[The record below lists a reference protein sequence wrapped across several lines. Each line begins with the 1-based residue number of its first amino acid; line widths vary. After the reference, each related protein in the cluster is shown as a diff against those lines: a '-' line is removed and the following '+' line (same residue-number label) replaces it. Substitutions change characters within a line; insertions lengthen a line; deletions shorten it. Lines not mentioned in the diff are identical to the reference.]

1 MFIKILSSMA
11 LVSSLFFIAC
21 GDDSGSNS
29 VEKGTKDVIAL
40 ADGSGEKVC
49 DEKLDGWV
57 AEAVG
62 KDFRRCLDGEWTKI
76 SAKEASAEE
85 EIIGGATLFLSS
97 SSAKSSCSAVSSS
110 SATSSSSFVSSS
122 SVKSSSSAA
131 SSSSVASSSSA
142 KSSSSAESSSSA
154 TSSSSFVSSSSVKSS
169 SSAASSSS
177 VASSSSAKSSSSAE
191 SSSSATSSSSFVS
204 SSSVKSSSSAASSSS
219 VASSSSAKSSSSAE
233 SSSSVES
240 SSSIEKLVWQYLNPA
255 ISYGEIIDDRDG
267 QVYKTVEIGSQT
279 WMAENLNYD
288 YNYRTAHSY
297 CYADSCSKYGR
308 LYTWSATVDSAAVFS
323 TAGKGCGCH
332 ASRSPSGGIVRGVCP
347 VGWHVPS
354 LSEFQTLI
362 SYVGGYRVAGAN
374 LKSTSG
380 WKSNSQYVG
389 NGSDSY
395 GFSALPAG
403 VYTDAITYH
412 VYRFYDVGNFAFFW
426 TTSKGSCVAD
436 RLRLGWADDSSNL
449 SNISTADERADMYSA
464 RSVRCLK
471 D

>member
-1 MFIKILSSMA
+1 MA

-142 KSSSSAESSSSA
+142 KSSSSA
-154 TSSSSFVSSSSVKSS
+154 V
-169 SSAASSSS
+169 
-177 VASSSSAKSSSSAE
+177 
-191 SSSSATSSSSFVS
+191 
-204 SSSVKSSSSAASSSS
+204 
-219 VASSSSAKSSSSAE
+219 

>member
-1 MFIKILSSMA
+1 MA

-76 SAKEASAEE
+76 SVKEASAEE

-97 SSAKSSCSAVSSS
+97 SSAKSSCSAV
-110 SATSSSSFVSSS
+110 
-122 SVKSSSSAA
+122 
-131 SSSSVASSSSA
+131 
-142 KSSSSAESSSSA
+142 
-154 TSSSSFVSSSSVKSS
+154 
-169 SSAASSSS
+169 
-177 VASSSSAKSSSSAE
+177 

-288 YNYRTAHSY
+288 YNNRTARSY

-332 ASRSPSGGIVRGVCP
+332 ASSSPRGIVRGVCP

-354 LSEFQTLI
+354 VSEFQTLI
-362 SYVGGYRVAGAN
+362 SYVGGYSVAGAN

-380 WKSNSQYVG
+380 WKSNSEYVG

-403 VYTDAITYH
+403 ARDDAITYH
-412 VYRFYDVGNFAFFW
+412 VYRFYNVGEFASFW

-449 SNISTADERADMYSA
+449 TNSLSDDVDRGDMDSA

>member
-76 SAKEASAEE
+76 SANEASAED

-97 SSAKSSCSAVSSS
+97 SSTKSSSSAVSSS

-131 SSSSVASSSSA
+131 SSSGVARSSSA
-142 KSSSSAESSSSA
+142 KSSSSA
-154 TSSSSFVSSSSVKSS
+154 V
-169 SSAASSSS
+169 
-177 VASSSSAKSSSSAE
+177 

-288 YNYRTAHSY
+288 YNYRTARSY

-332 ASRSPSGGIVRGVCP
+332 ASSSPRGIVRGVCP

-354 LSEFQTLI
+354 VSEFQTLI
-362 SYVGGYRVAGAN
+362 SYVGGYSVAGAN

-389 NGSDSY
+389 NGSDSN

-403 VYTDAITYH
+403 AYNDAITYH

-449 SNISTADERADMYSA
+449 TNSLSDDVDRGDMDSA

>member
-1 MFIKILSSMA
+1 MSPRPEKSTRNTNFSVGKSEPLKESTMFIKILSSMA

-57 AEAVG
+57 AEAIG

-97 SSAKSSCSAVSSS
+97 SSAKSSSSAV
-110 SATSSSSFVSSS
+110 
-122 SVKSSSSAA
+122 
-131 SSSSVASSSSA
+131 
-142 KSSSSAESSSSA
+142 
-154 TSSSSFVSSSSVKSS
+154 
-169 SSAASSSS
+169 
-177 VASSSSAKSSSSAE
+177 

-288 YNYRTAHSY
+288 YNYGRANSY

-332 ASRSPSGGIVRGVCP
+332 ASRSPSGIVRGVCP

-354 LSEFQTLI
+354 VSEFRTLI
-362 SYVGGYRVAGAN
+362 SYVGGDSVAGAN

-380 WKSNSQYVG
+380 WKSNSKYVG
-389 NGSDSY
+389 NGSDSK

-403 VYTDAITYH
+403 FRDDAITYL
-412 VYRFYDVGNFAFFW
+412 VYRFYNVGEFASFW

-449 SNISTADERADMYSA
+449 TNFLSDDVDRGDMDA
-464 RSVRCLK
+464 AMSVRCLK

>member
-97 SSAKSSCSAVSSS
+97 SSTKSSSSAVSSS

-142 KSSSSAESSSSA
+142 KSSSSAA
-154 TSSSSFVSSSSVKSS
+154 
-169 SSAASSSS
+169 
-177 VASSSSAKSSSSAE
+177 
-191 SSSSATSSSSFVS
+191 
-204 SSSVKSSSSAASSSS
+204 
-219 VASSSSAKSSSSAE
+219 

-288 YNYRTAHSY
+288 YNYRMANSY

-380 WKSNSQYVG
+380 WKSNSKYVG

>member
-1 MFIKILSSMA
+1 MA

-76 SAKEASAEE
+76 SVKEASAEE

-131 SSSSVASSSSA
+131 GSSGVSSSSSA
-142 KSSSSAESSSSA
+142 KSSSSA
-154 TSSSSFVSSSSVKSS
+154 V
-169 SSAASSSS
+169 
-177 VASSSSAKSSSSAE
+177 

-288 YNYRTAHSY
+288 YNNRTARSY

-332 ASRSPSGGIVRGVCP
+332 ASSSPRGIVRGVCP

-354 LSEFQTLI
+354 VSEFQTLI
-362 SYVGGYRVAGAN
+362 SYVGGYSVAGAN

-380 WKSNSQYVG
+380 WKSNSEYVG

-403 VYTDAITYH
+403 ARDDAITYH
-412 VYRFYDVGNFAFFW
+412 VYRFYNVGEFASFW

-449 SNISTADERADMYSA
+449 TNSLSDDVDRGDMDSA

>member
-1 MFIKILSSMA
+1 MA

-97 SSAKSSCSAVSSS
+97 SSAKSSSSAV
-110 SATSSSSFVSSS
+110 
-122 SVKSSSSAA
+122 
-131 SSSSVASSSSA
+131 
-142 KSSSSAESSSSA
+142 
-154 TSSSSFVSSSSVKSS
+154 
-169 SSAASSSS
+169 
-177 VASSSSAKSSSSAE
+177 

-288 YNYRTAHSY
+288 YNYRTARSY

-332 ASRSPSGGIVRGVCP
+332 ASSSPRGIVRGVCP

-354 LSEFQTLI
+354 VSEFQTLI
-362 SYVGGYRVAGAN
+362 SSVGGYRVAGAN

-389 NGSDSY
+389 NGSDSK

-403 VYTDAITYH
+403 AYNDAITYH
-412 VYRFYDVGNFAFFW
+412 IYRFYDVGNYAFFW
-426 TTSKGSCVAD
+426 TTSKGGCVAD

-449 SNISTADERADMYSA
+449 TNSLSDDVDRGDMDSA

>member
-1 MFIKILSSMA
+1 MT

-142 KSSSSAESSSSA
+142 KSSSSAVSSSSA

-177 VASSSSAKSSSSAE
+177 VASSSSAKSSSSA
-191 SSSSATSSSSFVS
+191 V
-204 SSSVKSSSSAASSSS
+204 
-219 VASSSSAKSSSSAE
+219 

-449 SNISTADERADMYSA
+449 SNISTTDERADMYSA

>member
-1 MFIKILSSMA
+1 MA

-85 EIIGGATLFLSS
+85 EIIGGATLFLNS
-97 SSAKSSCSAVSSS
+97 SSAKSSSSAVSSS

-142 KSSSSAESSSSA
+142 KSSSSAVSSSSA

-177 VASSSSAKSSSSAE
+177 VASSSSAKSSSSA
-191 SSSSATSSSSFVS
+191 V
-204 SSSVKSSSSAASSSS
+204 
-219 VASSSSAKSSSSAE
+219 

-288 YNYRTAHSY
+288 YNYGTAHSY

-354 LSEFQTLI
+354 VSEFQTLI
-362 SYVGGYRVAGAN
+362 SSVGGYSVAGAN

-380 WKSNSQYVG
+380 WKSNSRYVG
-389 NGSDSY
+389 NGSDSK

-403 VYTDAITYH
+403 AYSSNSLTYQVYS
-412 VYRFYDVGNFAFFW
+412 FYDVGNYAFFW

>member
-1 MFIKILSSMA
+1 MFIKIHSSMA

-97 SSAKSSCSAVSSS
+97 SSAKSSSSAVSSS

-142 KSSSSAESSSSA
+142 KSSSS
-154 TSSSSFVSSSSVKSS
+154 VI
-169 SSAASSSS
+169 
-177 VASSSSAKSSSSAE
+177 

-288 YNYRTAHSY
+288 YNYRTARSY

-332 ASRSPSGGIVRGVCP
+332 ASSSPRGIVRGVCP

-354 LSEFQTLI
+354 VSEFQTLI
-362 SYVGGYRVAGAN
+362 SSVGGYRVAGAN

-389 NGSDSY
+389 NGSDSK

-403 VYTDAITYH
+403 AYNDAITYH
-412 VYRFYDVGNFAFFW
+412 IYRFYDVGNYAFFW
-426 TTSKGSCVAD
+426 TTSKGGCVAD

-449 SNISTADERADMYSA
+449 TNSLSDDVDRGDMDSA